1 MSTLYST
8 WHYSPAAIASAAY
21 LYHFQCADIS
31 RASILEIGCGN
42 GDNLLR
48 QAFAYP
54 ESTCVGVDIDPERI
68 AVAVNRMGEQKLAN
82 AHLYCLGL
90 QELLS
95 VEVGKFD
102 YIIIP
107 SLYTMLDND
116 SRDALLSWCG
126 HQLGE
131 NGVIAVKWNTL
142 PGAQANKVLQQ
153 AIAYHSQQ
161 AQTEE
166 AWLGSARAMLS
177 FMEMS
182 ELDEALKE
190 QVEQA
195 RLLSDAELLAQY
207 LDDTDDASFL
217 TEFNARATSGQLRM
231 LGDVAPQYEMAQH
244 YSSQI
249 AALQNVIAPGKE
261 RLQMQQ
267 YLDFAV
273 QRRQRFS
280 LLIASNNAQNVSESP
295 ELSQLN
301 TMHWA
306 ANFARTDNENIRMN
320 RYGIEVDTSNPVSRR
335 ILDWLQAA
343 WPRSLSTEQIIQNTL
358 EPEKPE
364 QHEETILET
373 LRELYQTKPVSLYVS
388 AFPAPYNLGNNEKL
402 KLICSFSGQEMA
414 DGALCARTNWWGE
427 TLAFKREEFALF
439 EKGLKIES
447 EQDAK
452 TAIELAGKGLISGDA
467 LSWTRLWQ
475 SIFANGNNDFIDVFL
490 CSYLL
495 AITPEKMGGMLS
507 NAAERTI
514 FTTKLKETVNVKKA
528 RKAETLLSA
537 GYTTLAKE
545 SIAELLAE
553 NPDDATFMMLA
564 IDTYQKCADYPAALT
579 IVRKR
584 LALDGNY
591 LTVLGR
597 LANIL
602 AAKDIESSS
611 LKVIYQYLLKRE
623 ENNSLYWAL
632 LSCCYGAINNIEREE
647 HCLETSIELD
657 AENST
662 SLLRLAMLQSHT
674 GRLKEATELCNKALA
689 LPLKDITHLRARAM
703 YLFIISHDPV
713 MSATEKFHEHVQ
725 FGELARRWAAGIIQ
739 PKPEATREAER
750 QKIRLGFVSG
760 DFNSHPVHSFI
771 FPVWQ
776 AIDRSRYELYA
787 YATGK
792 VDAITESYKNSATK
806 YRYVPSLSEHELA
819 AQIAEDGIDVL
830 IDLSG
835 FTNGNRLLTF
845 ALKPAPVQMSWIGF
859 VGTTGLQEMDYYI
872 AHDSLMQPGELD
884 SVFTEKLISLPSAK
898 IFEYSKHAP
907 EQVELP
913 ALKNGYLT
921 LGNFNRPQ
929 KLTAAILDC
938 WAKILVALPNARLL
952 FGFMADENMTEHYAQ
967 EMTSR
972 GVKREQLD
980 FRTKQ
985 NFHGYMAMH
994 NEVDILLDSHPYSAG
1009 TTAQYASWMGV
1020 PIITAPEGSA
1030 VSRTSAAT
1038 MRTFALDE
1046 FVVANLDEYVQK
1058 VIELNDRY
1066 DHLNTIRLSMRER
1079 IIQREKSHSH
1089 NAYYF
1094 EKMIDTV
1101 WQRHLNGEQPE
1112 PLFIEDEHRWDEKA

>member
-1 MSTLYST
+1 
-8 WHYSPAAIASAAY
+8 
-21 LYHFQCADIS
+21 
-31 RASILEIGCGN
+31 
-42 GDNLLR
+42 
-48 QAFAYP
+48 
-54 ESTCVGVDIDPERI
+54 
-68 AVAVNRMGEQKLAN
+68 
-82 AHLYCLGL
+82 
-90 QELLS
+90 
-95 VEVGKFD
+95 
-102 YIIIP
+102 
-107 SLYTMLDND
+107 
-116 SRDALLSWCG
+116 
-126 HQLGE
+126 
-131 NGVIAVKWNTL
+131 
-142 PGAQANKVLQQ
+142 
-153 AIAYHSQQ
+153 
-161 AQTEE
+161 
-166 AWLGSARAMLS
+166 
-177 FMEMS
+177 
-182 ELDEALKE
+182 
-190 QVEQA
+190 
-195 RLLSDAELLAQY
+195 
-207 LDDTDDASFL
+207 
-217 TEFNARATSGQLRM
+217 
-231 LGDVAPQYEMAQH
+231 
-244 YSSQI
+244 
-249 AALQNVIAPGKE
+249 
-261 RLQMQQ
+261 
-267 YLDFAV
+267 
-273 QRRQRFS
+273 
-280 LLIASNNAQNVSESP
+280 
-295 ELSQLN
+295 
-301 TMHWA
+301 
-306 ANFARTDNENIRMN
+306 
-320 RYGIEVDTSNPVSRR
+320 
-335 ILDWLQAA
+335 
-343 WPRSLSTEQIIQNTL
+343 
-358 EPEKPE
+358 
-364 QHEETILET
+364 
-373 LRELYQTKPVSLYVS
+373 
-388 AFPAPYNLGNNEKL
+388 
-402 KLICSFSGQEMA
+402 
-414 DGALCARTNWWGE
+414 
-427 TLAFKREEFALF
+427 
-439 EKGLKIES
+439 
-447 EQDAK
+447 
-452 TAIELAGKGLISGDA
+452 
-467 LSWTRLWQ
+467 
-475 SIFANGNNDFIDVFL
+475 
-490 CSYLL
+490 
-495 AITPEKMGGMLS
+495 
-507 NAAERTI
+507 
-514 FTTKLKETVNVKKA
+514 
-528 RKAETLLSA
+528 
-537 GYTTLAKE
+537 
-545 SIAELLAE
+545 
-553 NPDDATFMMLA
+553 
-564 IDTYQKCADYPAALT
+564 
-579 IVRKR
+579 
-584 LALDGNY
+584 
-591 LTVLGR
+591 
-597 LANIL
+597 
-602 AAKDIESSS
+602 
-611 LKVIYQYLLKRE
+611 
-623 ENNSLYWAL
+623 
-632 LSCCYGAINNIEREE
+632 
-647 HCLETSIELD
+647 
-657 AENST
+657 
-662 SLLRLAMLQSHT
+662 
-674 GRLKEATELCNKALA
+674 
-689 LPLKDITHLRARAM
+689 M

-739 PKPEATREAER
+739 PKSKATREAER

-792 VDAITESYKNSATK
+792 VDAITESYKTSATK

-819 AQIAEDGIDVL
+819 AQIAEDSIDVL

-872 AHDSLMQPGELD
+872 AHDGLMQPGELD

-898 IFEYSKHAP
+898 IFEYAASAP
-907 EQVELP
+907 ERVELP